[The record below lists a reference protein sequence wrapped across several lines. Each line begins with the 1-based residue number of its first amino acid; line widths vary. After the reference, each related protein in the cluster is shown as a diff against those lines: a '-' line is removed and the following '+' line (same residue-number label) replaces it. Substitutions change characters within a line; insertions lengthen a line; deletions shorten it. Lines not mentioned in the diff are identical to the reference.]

1 MGLRARALVFISA
14 AASVPYLALAQENSG
29 PFAPIIAQPGSACF
43 CPGSAPDWG
52 CVLQTV
58 QNVFT
63 TAISVGVLI
72 FVLWIAYTGFMLMTS
87 GANVSRR
94 QVAKEQIL
102 KGVVGL
108 AVLLS
113 AFMIVDFAMKVLY
126 NPDTAFNGTRFGPWN
141 DIWAPKADGSDQCIV
156 ATEPVPITSGFLG
169 IAGGSIVGSA
179 PGTYTP
185 GATAGGKCS
194 VRTSGPCAEGNFG
207 MFGAAASQASQI
219 CSAESGNGTMLEGDK
234 TTSGRPVSFGLF
246 QINTTV
252 HKVAGL
258 NCPAAYSG
266 AYTGSNKNIRIV
278 NERLYQEC
286 RTAALNP
293 AKNAA
298 YAADLYK
305 RSGNSWRQ
313 WSTARVCSLP

>member
-1 MGLRARALVFISA
+1 MWATVRTLLFTTAAISLPGLAI
-14 AASVPYLALAQENSG
+14 AQENSG
-29 PFAPIIAQPGSACF
+29 PFAPIVAQPGSACF

-63 TAISVGVLI
+63 TAISVGVVI

-87 GANVSRR
+87 GANVNRR
-94 QVAKEQIL
+94 QVAKEQIM

-108 AVLLS
+108 AVLLC
-113 AFMIVDFAMKVLY
+113 AFMIVDFTMKVLY
-126 NPDTAFNGTRFGPWN
+126 NPDTAFEGTTFGPWN
-141 DIWAPKADGSDQCIV
+141 DIWAPKADGSDRCIV
-156 ATEPVPITSGFLG
+156 ATEPVPIVSGSLT
-169 IAGGSIVGSA
+169 IAGGS

-278 NERLYQEC
+278 NERLYSEC
-286 RTAALNP
+286 RAAALNP
-293 AKNAA
+293 SKNAA